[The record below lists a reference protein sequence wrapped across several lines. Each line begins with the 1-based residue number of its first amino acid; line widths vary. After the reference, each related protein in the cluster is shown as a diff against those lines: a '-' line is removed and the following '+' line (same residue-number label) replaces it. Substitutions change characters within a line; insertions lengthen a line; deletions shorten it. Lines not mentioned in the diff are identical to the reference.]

1 MCSNLLATRI
11 LILSRVLVIPCEDTV
26 HYLQSKLSLSQFYTN
41 YSIMAMSTI
50 ETGPKLNWTRDN
62 QMYERYRVWKKK
74 VEFIFCSAL
83 ADSTPKQLVS
93 YLKYWMADQGIPL
106 IEKWESTGKLDYSN
120 AEETPAT
127 EGGRRRILLSGY
139 KVQTY
144 WDLLDE
150 EFKPKGNKLLSIIE
164 LWTRSKQGDKPLNQW
179 LTQVYNLVNICK
191 YPEDSTDRIIRDVL
205 IVGCNSN
212 HARDKIIQQ
221 GEAVTLNQVIE
232 ILQAEE
238 SAYSTMKQIQDCEEK
253 PPASIYYQAYDSR
266 SKKSKNPSNEQ
277 NSSSS
282 SPTGSKRKCF
292 RCGEPF
298 SRQHMK
304 ECRAQNVTCNGC
316 GIKGHLKKCCKKSGN
331 FPKDSSNQQNN
342 QSPSTGSSRMNFAST
357 LPQTEAEFFDEK
369 GLLKHY
375 NPQVP
380 QQHTGSMFIL
390 KKVQDPN
397 NAILLSEDGVEI
409 QHNTSTSVSDPD
421 PAPILSPDFPFQ
433 EFPLREVVNQSQID
447 YYSISDTSDPRENSN
462 SSRKAAKSTDL
473 PLKSCLAN
481 RSHKELREIKGSAI
495 STAPTQSSRDFNTIS
510 ISDNCATRKSIP
522 GITPRIMTD
531 NPSITTTSPVET
543 GVTAIQAEIPEEIQV
558 HSSNYRSVIPTDTQ
572 ALTALQN
579 LISDDFQAKN
589 THSTQRK
596 GEETPDTR
604 PDIQDKAFQLIQ
616 KIHNQL
622 QQVQWDLQRL
632 HSLHKYEN

>member
-1 MCSNLLATRI
+1 
-11 LILSRVLVIPCEDTV
+11 
-26 HYLQSKLSLSQFYTN
+26 
-41 YSIMAMSTI
+41 MSTL
-50 ETGPKLNWTRDN
+50 ESGPKLDWTRDN
-62 QMYERYRVWKKK
+62 QMYECYRIWRKK

-93 YLKYWMADQGIPL
+93 YLKYWMGDQGIPL

-139 KVQTY
+139 KIQTY

-150 EFKPKGNKLLSIIE
+150 EFKPKGNKLISIIE
-164 LWTRSKQGDKPLNQW
+164 LWTHSKQGDKPLNQW

-212 HARDKIIQQ
+212 HARDKIIRQ
-221 GEAVTLNQVIE
+221 GEAITLNQVIE
-232 ILQAEE
+232 ILQTEE
-238 SAYSTMKQIQDCEEK
+238 SAHSTMQQIQDYEK
-253 PPASIYYQAYDSR
+253 KPTASIHYQSYDSR
-266 SKKSKNPSNEQ
+266 SKKSKAPSNEQ

-282 SPTGSKRKCF
+282 PTGSTGSKRKCF

-331 FPKDSSNQQNN
+331 FPKDSNRQN
-342 QSPSTGSSRMNFAST
+342 QSPSTGSGKMNFAST

-369 GLLKHY
+369 GLLKEY
-375 NPQVP
+375 RPPVL
-380 QQHTGSMFIL
+380 QQQQQQTS
-390 KKVQDPN
+390 
-397 NAILLSEDGVEI
+397 GVFVLRKI
-409 QHNTSTSVSDPD
+409 PIASLTPSSVSESVPD
-421 PAPILSPDFPFQ
+421 PVPDPIPTPDFPFQ
-433 EFPLREVVNQSQID
+433 EFPLTEVVTQSQID
-447 YYSISDTSDPRENSN
+447 SSSISDTSDPRETSN
-462 SSRKAAKSTDL
+462 SSRKATKSTDL
-473 PLKSCLAN
+473 PLQSGLNN
-481 RSHKELREIKGSAI
+481 RSHEEMRENRDLTVSDKH
-495 STAPTQSSRDFNTIS
+495 TQSSRDSSTIS
-510 ISDNCATRKSIP
+510 ISDNSATRESIP
-522 GITPRIMTD
+522 GIIPGIMADT
-531 NPSITTTSPVET
+531 PSIPSTFSVET
-543 GVTAIQAEIPEEIQV
+543 DVTEIPEEIQV
-558 HSSNYRSVIPTDTQ
+558 HSSNYRSVITTDIQ
-572 ALTALQN
+572 ALTALQS
-579 LISDDFQAKN
+579 LVSDDFQAKN

-596 GEETPDTR
+596 GEETPRTR
-604 PDIQDKAFQLIQ
+604 PDTSSAQRKGEDIRDEAFQLIQ

-632 HSLHKYEN
+632 HSLHKYKN

>member
-1 MCSNLLATRI
+1 
-11 LILSRVLVIPCEDTV
+11 
-26 HYLQSKLSLSQFYTN
+26 
-41 YSIMAMSTI
+41 MSTL
-50 ETGPKLNWTRDN
+50 ETGPKLDWTRDN
-62 QMYERYRVWKKK
+62 QMYERYRIWRKK

-93 YLKYWMADQGIPL
+93 YLKYWMGDQGIPL

-127 EGGRRRILLSGY
+127 ENGRRRILSSAY

-212 HARDKIIQQ
+212 HARDKIIRW

-232 ILQAEE
+232 ILQTEE
-238 SAYSTMKQIQDCEEK
+238 SAHSTMQQIQGYDK
-253 PPASIYYQAYDSR
+253 KSTGSTYYQAYDSR

-277 NSSSS
+277 NSSS

-304 ECRAQNVTCNGC
+304 ECRAQNVICNGC

-331 FPKDSSNQQNN
+331 FPKDDSNRQKQSS
-342 QSPSTGSSRMNFAST
+342 STDPSKMNFAST

-369 GLLKHY
+369 GLLKEY
-375 NPQVP
+375 NPQ
-380 QQHTGSMFIL
+380 QQQQYQHTGSMFIL
-390 KKVQDPN
+390 KKIQDPN

-409 QHNTSTSVSDPD
+409 QHSVSDPD
-421 PAPILSPDFPFQ
+421 PAPSPNFPFQ
-433 EFPLREVVNQSQID
+433 EFPLTEVVNQSQID
-447 YYSISDTSDPRENSN
+447 YYSISDTTDPRECSN
-462 SSRKAAKSTDL
+462 SSRKATKSTDL
-473 PLKSCLAN
+473 PLKSGLNN
-481 RSHKELREIKGSAI
+481 RSHEEMREIKGSAV
-495 STAPTQSSRDFNTIS
+495 STAPTQSSRDSNTIS
-510 ISDNCATRKSIP
+510 IPDNSTTRESNP
-522 GITPRIMTD
+522 GITSRIMADT
-531 NPSITTTSPVET
+531 PSTPTTFPVET
-543 GVTAIQAEIPEEIQV
+543 DVTAIPAEVQM
-558 HSSNYRSVIPTDTQ
+558 HSSNYNYSMPTDIQ
-572 ALTALQN
+572 ALTVLQS
-579 LISDDFQAKN
+579 LVSDDFQAKN

-604 PDIQDKAFQLIQ
+604 SELQDETFQLIQ

-622 QQVQWDLQRL
+622 QQVQWDLQRPPFVT
-632 HSLHKYEN
+632 

>member
-1 MCSNLLATRI
+1 
-11 LILSRVLVIPCEDTV
+11 
-26 HYLQSKLSLSQFYTN
+26 
-41 YSIMAMSTI
+41 MSTL
-50 ETGPKLNWTRDN
+50 ETGPKLNWIRDN
-62 QMYERYRVWKKK
+62 QMYERYRIWRKK

-93 YLKYWMADQGIPL
+93 YLKYWMGDQGIPL
-106 IEKWESTGKLDYSN
+106 IEKWKSTGKLDYSN

-127 EGGRRRILLSGY
+127 EGGRRRILSSGY

-212 HARDKIIQQ
+212 HARDRIIRQ

-232 ILQAEE
+232 ILQTEE
-238 SAYSTMKQIQDCEEK
+238 STHSTMQQIQGYDK
-253 PPASIYYQAYDSR
+253 KSTGSIYYQSYEK
-266 SKKSKNPSNEQ
+266 SKKSKAPSNEQ

-331 FPKDSSNQQNN
+331 FPKDSSNRQNN
-342 QSPSTGSSRMNFAST
+342 QSPSTGSGKMNFAST
-357 LPQTEAEFFDEK
+357 LPQTEAEFFNEK
-369 GLLKHY
+369 GLLKEY
-375 NPQVP
+375 NPQQQQQQ
-380 QQHTGSMFIL
+380 QQHTGSMFVL
-390 KKVQDPN
+390 KKFQGNPSND
-397 NAILLSEDGVEI
+397 ILFSDNGVEI
-409 QHNTSTSVSDPD
+409 QHSVSDPD

-433 EFPLREVVNQSQID
+433 EFPLTEVVNQSQID
-447 YYSISDTSDPRENSN
+447 YYSISDTSDPRECSD
-462 SSRKAAKSTDL
+462 SSRKATKSTDL
-473 PLKSCLAN
+473 PLKSGLN
-481 RSHKELREIKGSAI
+481 SSTHEELREIKGLAV
-495 STAPTQSSRDFNTIS
+495 STAPTQSSRDSNTIS
-510 ISDNCATRKSIP
+510 IPDNSATRKSNP
-522 GITPRIMTD
+522 GIDTRITTGIMTD
-531 NPSITTTSPVET
+531 TPSTPTTFPVET
-543 GVTAIQAEIPEEIQV
+543 DVTAIHAEIPEELQM

-604 PDIQDKAFQLIQ
+604 SELQDETFQLIQ

-632 HSLHKYEN
+632 HSLHKYKN

>member
-1 MCSNLLATRI
+1 
-11 LILSRVLVIPCEDTV
+11 
-26 HYLQSKLSLSQFYTN
+26 
-41 YSIMAMSTI
+41 MAMSTL
-50 ETGPKLNWTRDN
+50 ESGPKLNWTRDN
-62 QMYERYRVWKKK
+62 QMYERYRIWRKK

-93 YLKYWMADQGIPL
+93 YLKYWMGDQGIPL

-127 EGGRRRILLSGY
+127 DGGRRRILSSGY

-212 HARDKIIQQ
+212 HARDKIIRQ
-221 GEAVTLNQVIE
+221 GEAITLNQVIE
-232 ILQAEE
+232 ILQTEE
-238 SAYSTMKQIQDCEEK
+238 SAHSTMQQLQGYEKK
-253 PPASIYYQAYDSR
+253 PPASIYYQSYDSR
-266 SKKSKNPSNEQ
+266 SKKSKTPSNEQ

-331 FPKDSSNQQNN
+331 FPKDDSKRQN
-342 QSPSTGSSRMNFAST
+342 QSSSTGTGRMNIATT
-357 LPQTEAEFFDEK
+357 LPQTEADFFDEK
-369 GLLKHY
+369 GVLKEY
-375 NPQVP
+375 IPQN
-380 QQHTGSMFIL
+380 QQQYQHTGSMFVL
-390 KKVQDPN
+390 KKFQGNPSDD
-397 NAILLSEDGVEI
+397 ILFSDNGVEI
-409 QHNTSTSVSDPD
+409 LHNTSTSVSDPD
-421 PAPILSPDFPFQ
+421 PAPIPSPDFPFQ
-433 EFPLREVVNQSQID
+433 EFPLTEVVNQSQKD
-447 YYSISDTSDPRENSN
+447 SYSISDMLVSRECSN
-462 SSRKAAKSTDL
+462 STKKAPTSTDFS
-473 PLKSCLAN
+473 LKSVQNCSSNEEKAFSRDLT
-481 RSHKELREIKGSAI
+481 I
-495 STAPTQSSRDFNTIS
+495 STAPTQSSRDSNTIS
-510 ISDNCATRKSIP
+510 IPDNSATRKSIP
-522 GITPRIMTD
+522 GINPGIMTD
-531 NPSITTTSPVET
+531 TPSIPTTYPVET
-543 GVTAIQAEIPEEIQV
+543 DVTAIPAEISEEVQM
-558 HSSNYRSVIPTDTQ
+558 HSSNYRSVMPTDTQ

-604 PDIQDKAFQLIQ
+604 SELQDETFQLIQ

-632 HSLHKYEN
+632 HSLHKYKN

>member
-1 MCSNLLATRI
+1 
-11 LILSRVLVIPCEDTV
+11 
-26 HYLQSKLSLSQFYTN
+26 
-41 YSIMAMSTI
+41 MSTL

-62 QMYERYRVWKKK
+62 QMYERYRIWRKK

-93 YLKYWMADQGIPL
+93 YLKYWMGDQGIPL

-127 EGGRRRILLSGY
+127 EDGRRRILSSGY

-164 LWTRSKQGDKPLNQW
+164 LWTRSKQIDKPLNQW

-212 HARDKIIQQ
+212 HARDKIIRQ

-232 ILQAEE
+232 ILQTEE
-238 SAYSTMKQIQDCEEK
+238 SAHSTMQQIQGYDK
-253 PPASIYYQAYDSR
+253 KSTGSIYYQAYDSR

-277 NSSSS
+277 NSSS

-331 FPKDSSNQQNN
+331 FPKDDSNRQN
-342 QSPSTGSSRMNFAST
+342 QSSSTGSSKMNFAST

-369 GLLKHY
+369 GLLKEY
-375 NPQVP
+375 NPQ
-380 QQHTGSMFIL
+380 QQQQYHHTGSMFIL

-409 QHNTSTSVSDPD
+409 QHSVSDPD
-421 PAPILSPDFPFQ
+421 PAPIPTPDFPFQ
-433 EFPLREVVNQSQID
+433 EFPLTEVVNQSQTDIS
-447 YYSISDTSDPRENSN
+447 SISDTLDPSETSN
-462 SSRKAAKSTDL
+462 SSRKATKSTDSS
-473 PLKSCLAN
+473 LKSGLNSSSHEEMREN
-481 RSHKELREIKGSAI
+481 RDLTVSDKH
-495 STAPTQSSRDFNTIS
+495 TQSSRDSNTIS
-510 ISDNCATRKSIP
+510 ISDNSATRKSIP

-531 NPSITTTSPVET
+531 TPSTPTTFPVET
-543 GVTAIQAEIPEEIQV
+543 DVTATPEEIQM
-558 HSSNYRSVIPTDTQ
+558 HSSNYRSVIPTDIQ
-572 ALTALQN
+572 ALTALQS
-579 LISDDFQAKN
+579 LISDDSQAKK
-589 THSTQRK
+589 THSIQRK

-604 PDIQDKAFQLIQ
+604 SIQRKGEDETSQLIQ

-632 HSLHKYEN
+632 HSLHKHKN

>member
-1 MCSNLLATRI
+1 
-11 LILSRVLVIPCEDTV
+11 
-26 HYLQSKLSLSQFYTN
+26 
-41 YSIMAMSTI
+41 MSTL

-93 YLKYWMADQGIPL
+93 YLKYWMGDQGIPL

-127 EGGRRRILLSGY
+127 EGGRRRILSSGY

-212 HARDKIIQQ
+212 HARDKIIRQ

-232 ILQAEE
+232 ILQTEE
-238 SAYSTMKQIQDCEEK
+238 SAHSTMQQIQGYDK
-253 PPASIYYQAYDSR
+253 KSTGSIYYQSYEK
-266 SKKSKNPSNEQ
+266 SKKSKAPSNEQ

-292 RCGEPF
+292 QCGEPF

-331 FPKDSSNQQNN
+331 FPKDDSKRQN
-342 QSPSTGSSRMNFAST
+342 QSSSTGTGRMNIATT

-369 GLLKHY
+369 GLPKDY

-397 NAILLSEDGVEI
+397 DAILLSEDGEEI

-421 PAPILSPDFPFQ
+421 PAPIPSPDFPFQ
-433 EFPLREVVNQSQID
+433 EFPLTEVVNQSQID
-447 YYSISDTSDPRENSN
+447 YYSISDTTDPRECSN
-462 SSRKAAKSTDL
+462 SSRKATKSTDL
-473 PLKSCLAN
+473 PLQSGLN
-481 RSHKELREIKGSAI
+481 NGSHEEMTEYRDLTVSDKH
-495 STAPTQSSRDFNTIS
+495 TQSSTDFNTIS
-510 ISDNCATRKSIP
+510 IPDNSATRKSNP
-522 GITPRIMTD
+522 GIISRITPRITTD

-543 GVTAIQAEIPEEIQV
+543 DITAIPAEIPEEIQAQL
-558 HSSNYRSVIPTDTQ
+558 NRSVIPTDTQ

-579 LISDDFQAKN
+579 LISDDFQAKS

-604 PDIQDKAFQLIQ
+604 PDIQDEAFQLIQ

-622 QQVQWDLQRL
+622 QEVQWDLQRL
-632 HSLHKYEN
+632 HLLHKYKN

>member
-1 MCSNLLATRI
+1 
-11 LILSRVLVIPCEDTV
+11 
-26 HYLQSKLSLSQFYTN
+26 
-41 YSIMAMSTI
+41 MSTL

-93 YLKYWMADQGIPL
+93 YLKYWMGDQGIPL

-120 AEETPAT
+120 AEEAP
-127 EGGRRRILLSGY
+127 LSSGY
-139 KVQTY
+139 RVQTY

-150 EFKPKGNKLLSIIE
+150 EFKPKGNKLISIIE

-191 YPEDSTDRIIRDVL
+191 YPENSTDRIIRDVL

-212 HARDKIIQQ
+212 HARDRIIRQ
-221 GEAVTLNQVIE
+221 GEAITLNQVLE
-232 ILQAEE
+232 ILQTEE
-238 SAYSTMKQIQDCEEK
+238 STHSTMQQIQGYDK
-253 PPASIYYQAYDSR
+253 KSTGSIYYQAYDSR
-266 SKKSKNPSNEQ
+266 SKKSKVSNEQ

-331 FPKDSSNQQNN
+331 FPKDSSNRQN
-342 QSPSTGSSRMNFAST
+342 QSSPSTGSSKMNFASAA
-357 LPQTEAEFFDEK
+357 PTEADFFDEK
-369 GLLKHY
+369 GLLKEY
-375 NPQVP
+375 NPP
-380 QQHTGSMFIL
+380 QHQHTGSMYVL
-390 KKVQDPN
+390 KKFQGNPSDD
-397 NAILLSEDGVEI
+397 ILFSDNGVEI
-409 QHNTSTSVSDPD
+409 QHNTPTSVSDPD

-433 EFPLREVVNQSQID
+433 EFPLMEVVNQSQID
-447 YYSISDTSDPRENSN
+447 YFSISDTSDPRECSN
-462 SSRKAAKSTDL
+462 SSSKATKSTDL
-473 PLKSCLAN
+473 PLKSGLNSSTHEEMALF
-481 RSHKELREIKGSAI
+481 RDLTI
-495 STAPTQSSRDFNTIS
+495 STAPTQSLRDSNTIFTPDN
-510 ISDNCATRKSIP
+510 SDTRESNP
-522 GITPRIMTD
+522 GITTG
-531 NPSITTTSPVET
+531 ITTDTPSTPTTFSEET
-543 GVTAIQAEIPEEIQV
+543 DVTAIHAENPEELQELQM

-579 LISDDFQAKN
+579 LLSDDFEAN
-589 THSTQRK
+589 SIQRK

-604 PDIQDKAFQLIQ
+604 SDIQDEAFQLIQ

-622 QQVQWDLQRL
+622 QEVQWDLQRL
-632 HSLHKYEN
+632 HSLHKYKN

>member
-1 MCSNLLATRI
+1 
-11 LILSRVLVIPCEDTV
+11 
-26 HYLQSKLSLSQFYTN
+26 
-41 YSIMAMSTI
+41 MSTL

-62 QMYERYRVWKKK
+62 QMYECYKVWKKK

-93 YLKYWMADQGIPL
+93 YLKYWMGDQGIPL

-127 EGGRRRILLSGY
+127 DGGRRRILSSGY

-191 YPEDSTDRIIRDVL
+191 YPEDSIDRIIRDVL

-212 HARDKIIQQ
+212 HARDKIIRQ

-238 SAYSTMKQIQDCEEK
+238 SAYSTMQQIQGYDK
-253 PPASIYYQAYDSR
+253 KSTGSIYYQSYEK

-277 NSSSS
+277 NSSFSPTG
-282 SPTGSKRKCF
+282 PTGSKKKCF

-304 ECRAQNVTCNGC
+304 ECKAQDVICNGC

-331 FPKDSSNQQNN
+331 FPKDSNRQN
-342 QSPSTGSSRMNFAST
+342 QSSYTGPGKMNIASAV
-357 LPQTEAEFFDEK
+357 PQADFFDER
-369 GLLKHY
+369 GVLKQY
-375 NPQVP
+375 TPQN
-380 QQHTGSMFIL
+380 QQQHQHTGSMYVL
-390 KKVQDPN
+390 KKFQGKPN
-397 NAILLSEDGVEI
+397 DDILFSDSGVEI
-409 QHNTSTSVSDPD
+409 QHSVSDPD
-421 PAPILSPDFPFQ
+421 PTPIPTPDFPFQ
-433 EFPLREVVNQSQID
+433 EFPLTEVVSQSQID
-447 YYSISDTSDPRENSN
+447 ISSISDMSDPRENSN
-462 SSRKAAKSTDL
+462 SSRKATKSTDL
-473 PLKSCLAN
+473 PLKSGLAN
-481 RSHKELREIKGSAI
+481 RSHEEMTEYRDLTVSDKH
-495 STAPTQSSRDFNTIS
+495 TQSSRDSNTIS
-510 ISDNCATRKSIP
+510 ISDNSATRESNTGINT
-522 GITPRIMTD
+522 GITTGIMTD
-531 NPSITTTSPVET
+531 TPSTPTTFPEET
-543 GVTAIQAEIPEEIQV
+543 DVTAIHAEISERLQM
-558 HSSNYRSVIPTDTQ
+558 HSNNYRSVMPTDIQ
-572 ALTALQN
+572 ALTVLQD

-596 GEETPDTR
+596 GEETPGTR
-604 PDIQDKAFQLIQ
+604 SDIQDEAFQLIQ

-622 QQVQWDLQRL
+622 QEVQWDLQRL
-632 HSLHKYEN
+632 DSLHKYRN

>member
-1 MCSNLLATRI
+1 
-11 LILSRVLVIPCEDTV
+11 
-26 HYLQSKLSLSQFYTN
+26 
-41 YSIMAMSTI
+41 MAMNTLES
-50 ETGPKLNWTRDN
+50 GPKLNWTRDN
-62 QMYERYRVWKKK
+62 QMYERYRIWRKK

-93 YLKYWMADQGIPL
+93 YLKYWMGDQGIPL

-120 AEETPAT
+120 SRETPAT
-127 EGGRRRILLSGY
+127 EGGRRKALSSGY
-139 KVQTY
+139 KLQTY

-179 LTQVYNLVNICK
+179 LTQIYNLVNICK

-212 HARDKIIQQ
+212 HARDKIIRQ

-232 ILQAEE
+232 ILQTEE
-238 SAYSTMKQIQDCEEK
+238 STHSTMQQIQGYDKK
-253 PPASIYYQAYDSR
+253 PTGSIYYQTYDSR
-266 SKKSKNPSNEQ
+266 SKKSKVSNEQ

-282 SPTGSKRKCF
+282 PTGSKKKCF
-292 RCGEPF
+292 RCGETF

-304 ECRAQNVTCNGC
+304 ECRAQDVTCNGC

-331 FPKDSSNQQNN
+331 FPKDSNRQN
-342 QSPSTGSSRMNFAST
+342 QSSSTGPGKMNIASAAPP
-357 LPQTEAEFFDEK
+357 LEADFFDEK
-369 GLLKHY
+369 GILKEY
-375 NPQVP
+375 TPQN
-380 QQHTGSMFIL
+380 QHTGSMYVL
-390 KKVQDPN
+390 KKFQGNPN
-397 NAILLSEDGVEI
+397 DDILFSDNGVEI
-409 QHNTSTSVSDPD
+409 QHNTPTSVSDPD

-433 EFPLREVVNQSQID
+433 EFPLTEVVNQSQID
-447 YYSISDTSDPRENSN
+447 YFSISDTSDPRECSN
-462 SSRKAAKSTDL
+462 SSSKATKSTDL
-473 PLKSCLAN
+473 PLKSGLN
-481 RSHKELREIKGSAI
+481 SSTHEEIAFFRDLTV
-495 STAPTQSSRDFNTIS
+495 STAPTQSLRDSNTIFTPDN
-510 ISDNCATRKSIP
+510 SDTRESNP
-522 GITPRIMTD
+522 EITTGIMTD
-531 NPSITTTSPVET
+531 APSTPTTFPEET
-543 GVTAIQAEIPEEIQV
+543 DVTAIHADIPEELQM
-558 HSSNYRSVIPTDTQ
+558 HSSNYRSVTPTDTQ

-579 LISDDFQAKN
+579 LLSDDFQAKK

-604 PDIQDKAFQLIQ
+604 SIQRKGEDETFQLIQ

-632 HSLHKYEN
+632 HSLHKYKN